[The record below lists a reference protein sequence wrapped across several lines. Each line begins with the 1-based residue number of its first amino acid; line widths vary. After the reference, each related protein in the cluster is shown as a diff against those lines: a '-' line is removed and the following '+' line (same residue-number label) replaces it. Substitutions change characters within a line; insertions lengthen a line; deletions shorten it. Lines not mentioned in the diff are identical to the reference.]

1 MAFRLDFENSS
12 EVGVFVKMTN
22 SYCLVAE
29 GNKSFT
35 SALETELGDH
45 IPVVV
50 TSIAQTRPIGRMCVG
65 NTKGLLLPNTTTDQE
80 LLHIRNSLPDA
91 IEVRRIEERLSAL
104 GNVIVS
110 NDHVCLVHPDLD
122 KETEEL
128 VADCLG
134 VEVFRQTISG
144 QALVGSY
151 CALTNQGALVHPG
164 TSIED
169 QNELAGLLQVPLMA
183 GTVNRGSSVVGAGM
197 VVNDW
202 KAFVGMSTTAT
213 ELMLIEK
220 IFKLNELPQQFTKQD
235 FQTTLME
242 TL

>member
-1 MAFRLDFENSS
+1 MASRIDYENSS
-12 EVGVFVKMTN
+12 EVGVFVKLTN
-22 SYCLVAE
+22 AYCLVAD
-29 GNKSFT
+29 GNKTFM
-35 SALETELGDH
+35 SALESELGEH
-45 IPVVV
+45 IPVVA
-50 TSIAQTRPIGRMCVG
+50 TSIAQTRPIGRMTVG
-65 NTKGLLLPNTTTDQE
+65 NTKGLLVPNTTTDQE
-80 LLHIRNSLPDA
+80 LLHLRNSLPDSVQ
-91 IEVRRIEERLSAL
+91 VRRIEERLSAL
-104 GNVIVS
+104 GNVVVA
-110 NDHVCLVHPDLD
+110 NDHVALVHPDLD
-122 KETEEL
+122 KESEEL
-128 VADCLG
+128 IADTLG

-151 CALTNQGALVHPG
+151 CSLTNQGALVHPT
-164 TSIED
+164 TSVED

-220 IFKLNELPQQFTKQD
+220 IFKLNDVQFSKQD
-235 FQTTLME
+235 FQATMME

>member
-1 MAFRLDFENSS
+1 MASRIDYENSS
-12 EVGVFVKMTN
+12 EVGVFVKLTN
-22 SYCLVAE
+22 AYCLVAD
-29 GNKSFT
+29 GNKTFM
-35 SALETELGDH
+35 SALESALGDH
-45 IPVVV
+45 IPVVA
-50 TSIAQTRPIGRMCVG
+50 TSIAQTRPLGSMTVG
-65 NTKGLLLPNTTTDQE
+65 NTKGLLVPNTTTDQE
-80 LLHIRNSLPDA
+80 LLHLRNSLPDSVQ
-91 IEVRRIEERLSAL
+91 VRRIEERLSAL
-104 GNVIVS
+104 GNVVVA
-110 NDHVCLVHPDLD
+110 NDHVALVHPDLD
-122 KETEEL
+122 KESEEL
-128 VADCLG
+128 IADTLG

-151 CALTNQGALVHPG
+151 CSLTNQGALVHPT
-164 TSIED
+164 TSVED

-220 IFKLNELPQQFTKQD
+220 IFKLNDVQFSKQD
-235 FQTTLME
+235 FQATMME

>member
-1 MAFRLDFENSS
+1 MASRIDYENSS
-12 EVGVFVKMTN
+12 EVGVFVKLTN
-22 SYCLVAE
+22 AYCLVAD
-29 GNKSFT
+29 GNKTFM
-35 SALETELGDH
+35 SALESELGEH
-45 IPVVV
+45 IPVVA
-50 TSIAQTRPIGRMCVG
+50 TSIAQTRPI
-65 NTKGLLLPNTTTDQE
+65 LPNTTTDQE
-80 LLHIRNSLPDA
+80 LLHLRNSLPDSVQ
-91 IEVRRIEERLSAL
+91 VRRIEERLSAL
-104 GNVIVS
+104 GNVVVA
-110 NDHVCLVHPDLD
+110 NDHVALVHPDLD
-122 KETEEL
+122 KESEEL
-128 VADCLG
+128 IADTLG

-151 CALTNQGALVHPG
+151 CSLTNQGALVHPT
-164 TSIED
+164 TSVED

-220 IFKLNELPQQFTKQD
+220 IFKLNDVQFSKQD
-235 FQTTLME
+235 FQATMME